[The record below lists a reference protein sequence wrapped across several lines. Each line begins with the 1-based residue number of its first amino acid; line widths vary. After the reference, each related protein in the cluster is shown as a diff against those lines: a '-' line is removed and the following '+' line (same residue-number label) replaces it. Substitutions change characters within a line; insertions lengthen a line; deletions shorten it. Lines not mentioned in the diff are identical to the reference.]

1 MTDAEETAKAEE
13 SYVARSFERDL
24 SDLLSSGSGA
34 STEMLMRSYVR
45 HYKENGILLG
55 FFSGGKAL
63 ASSFSGIRAVNESGS
78 ISRQSIE
85 NERYVVISD
94 PLEDAA
100 CVLVFAKRIEGV
112 YREFRSFAVIC
123 AAAAAVI
130 SLLLAAVLLPLLKK
144 LTVPLERLEETADRI
159 SGGEFDVRAD
169 ESGRDEFASLAK
181 SFNTVISV
189 WDENGV
195 KRKEWSFPITQE
207 IRPFAASVSGE
218 LIAVGEEPQ
227 SFPAKGLSGRLI
239 LLDTKALT
247 ETELSFLTS
256 AESQWAKLSPDGKLV
271 LTLTGGESEA
281 AFRLYE
287 IATGEVLREF
297 SLENVYGPWWPDIA
311 LIDPAERRI
320 FIQHDPQDE
329 DGQHKAIT
337 LIEY

>member
-112 YREFRSFAVIC
+112 YREFRSVR
-123 AAAAAVI
+123 
-130 SLLLAAVLLPLLKK
+130 S
-144 LTVPLERLEETADRI
+144 
-159 SGGEFDVRAD
+159 SGG
-169 ESGRDEFASLAK
+169 G
-181 SFNTVISV
+181 
-189 WDENGV
+189 
-195 KRKEWSFPITQE
+195 
-207 IRPFAASVSGE
+207 
-218 LIAVGEEPQ
+218 
-227 SFPAKGLSGRLI
+227 
-239 LLDTKALT
+239 
-247 ETELSFLTS
+247 
-256 AESQWAKLSPDGKLV
+256 
-271 LTLTGGESEA
+271 
-281 AFRLYE
+281 
-287 IATGEVLREF
+287 
-297 SLENVYGPWWPDIA
+297 
-311 LIDPAERRI
+311 
-320 FIQHDPQDE
+320 
-329 DGQHKAIT
+329 
-337 LIEY
+337 